1 MPGASQMRRRNQGAS
16 RPFRRANGSSESDY
30 AYQSSSG
37 RAADNEGGGSSC
49 CQTFL
54 KVMAVIIIAPPLLNY
69 ATLVRERQLLQPEN
83 HTLYD
88 IGFGQKMHMS
98 CLGHG
103 PLTVIIDGPAGQ
115 TSDICLPLQ
124 EELSALARVCIFDR
138 AGMGFSDP
146 MPFFNRSDPVE
157 NAMAGPTEYT
167 TRRTAQDL
175 HRLITR
181 ALPHARD
188 LVLIGSQLGSLNM
201 VQYAHSFPE
210 GVAQLI
216 LLDPPHPSLYG
227 DEGWNTYV
235 NEYWSPYTRMV
246 QMLALFGLN
255 RLGILLGAIKFP
267 PPCAGAAAKRTSG
280 HDGSGV
286 NGDHGTHD
294 EVLATVQ
301 EACIRSQHFMTDP
314 GHIGAGANEIE
325 RMEASAAQLSEQL
338 SQAATFKIPASVITG
353 NYYDETLPMNL
364 NRAWAKAARETISE
378 LSAQQVIVNDAD
390 SKMLYTKPDDLLYA
404 IRKIIKRVKRNQ
416 KAATE

>member
-1 MPGASQMRRRNQGAS
+1 MGGPS
-16 RPFRRANGSSESDY
+16 RPFRRQNGGNSESEY

-37 RAADNEGGGSSC
+37 SGTNNNNEAGGSC
-49 CQTFL
+49 CQTFF
-54 KVMAVIIIAPPLLNY
+54 KIVAVIVIAPPLLNY

-103 PLTVIIDGPAGQ
+103 SLTVIMDGPAGQ
-115 TSDICLPLQ
+115 TSDIWLPLQ
-124 EELSALARVCIFDR
+124 EELSSLARVCVLDR

-167 TRRTAQDL
+167 TRRTVQDL

-181 ALPHARD
+181 AIPHARD

-216 LLDPPHPSLYG
+216 LLDPPHPTLFTG

-255 RLGILLGAIKFP
+255 RLGILLGAVRFP
-267 PPCAGAAAKRTSG
+267 PPCVGSVPNKR
-280 HDGSGV
+280 GSGE
-286 NGDHGTHD
+286 D
-294 EVLATVQ
+294 EGNTSPGVDDVSAATVM

-325 RMEASAAQLSEQL
+325 RMEASAVQLSEALQDRP
-338 SQAATFKIPASVITG
+338 FKIPASVITG

-404 IRKIIKRVKRNQ
+404 IRKILKRVKRNQ
-416 KAATE
+416 KAASE